1 MDDMHMGL
9 GVVVASKEILAA
21 VREFSLKLLGPA
33 AEQFGLMAGDWAR
46 VWRLKNLLSISGKV
60 DRICQEEGINL
71 ADGHHLAMA
80 VGLPLLEK
88 ASYQDNDFLQE
99 RWAHLIASSLRAE
112 DRAERGF
119 SLDITYVEIL
129 NQLSQ
134 LDCEV
139 LKYIVENGVEKQDS
153 TGITL
158 KPLELDEIQN
168 AHPNSLAH
176 ISLEKLI
183 SLGCASSDPRIPL
196 KTGGLRGLLE
206 VITPTSIGINLY
218 ISASG
223 KTPQWLKSEDG

>member
-1 MDDMHMGL
+1 MSEEMTPIL
-9 GVVVASKEILAA
+9 GSLSKFTRQLFGPSVDQIGEI
-21 VREFSLKLLGPA
+21 V
-33 AEQFGLMAGDWAR
+33 GDWAR
-46 VWRLKNLLSISGKV
+46 LWRVKNLLSVKEKF
-60 DRICQEEGINL
+60 DRICQERGFDSE
-71 ADGHHLAMA
+71 DGRRLTLA

-88 ASYQDNDFLQE
+88 ASYQDDAFLQE

-139 LKYIVENGVEKQDS
+139 LEYIVENGVGEQDS
-153 TGITL
+153 DSNIIL
-158 KPLELDEIQN
+158 KPLEPDEIQN

-183 SLGCASSDPRIPL
+183 SLGCARSAPRIPL
-196 KTGGLRGLLE
+196 KTGGYRGLWE

-218 ISASG
+218 VSASG
-223 KTPQWLKSEDG
+223 KTPKWLHSKNN